1 MVEVSNCIE
10 QLLTFNLYIINR
22 IPQFYDLQNSP
33 NHVFFITED
42 ANQIL
47 HGFLQI
53 VIDRVWTL
61 TILALEGGQHLSR
74 GLFDLTGIDGGVLDG
89 LCVLGGGQAS
99 ATAEDKQVRKR
110 IAAQPVCAV

>member
-1 MVEVSNCIE
+1 MIRRPPRST
-10 QLLTFNLYIINR
+10 LFPYTTLFR
-22 IPQFYDLQNSP
+22 S
-33 NHVFFITED
+33 ED

-53 VIDRVWTL
+53 VMDRVWTL
-61 TILALEGGQHLSR
+61 TVLALEGGQHLSR
-74 GLFDLTGIDGGVLDG
+74 GLFDLPGIDGGCLDG
-89 LCVLGGGQAS
+89 LCVLGSGQAS